1 MQSLSVVILAAGQ
14 GTRMKSSRPK
24 VLHEVAGKPMLG
36 HVCSTALAA
45 GATNLHIVYGHGG
58 EQVRTAMEAT
68 DAKWA
73 LQAEQKGTGHAVAQ
87 AIPGVE
93 DELVM
98 VLYGDV
104 PLVTVDTLRRLAND
118 ADGNNL
124 VILTAMLDDPT
135 GYGRIV
141 RDDDGAVVCIV
152 EQKDATEQQKQ
163 IREINTGMLVTSAD
177 NLRRWLGQ
185 LNNDN
190 AQGEYYLTDIVA
202 MAVADGKPVLSVHPG
217 TTDEILG
224 VNNREQLA
232 DIERIY
238 QRRRATELMLS
249 GVTLADPARIDIRG
263 ELITG
268 HDVYIDVNAVFEGRV
283 EIGDNVRIGAN
294 CVLKDVV
301 LHTDVVVEPFT
312 VMEQAELC
320 DGVHVGPYA
329 RLRPGTVLHSGARIG
344 NFVEVKKSE
353 IGAGSK
359 VNHLSYVGDA
369 TVGKNVNIGAG
380 TITCN
385 YDGANKYQTII
396 EDDVFVGSDS
406 QLVAPVTIG
415 KGATIGAGSCI
426 TKNAPAGELTLAR
439 QQQKT
444 ISGWQRPV
452 KKSN

>member
-24 VLHEVAGKPMLG
+24 VLHEVAGKPMLT
-36 HVCSTALAA
+36 HVCESARQA
-45 GATNLHIVYGHGG
+45 GATSVHIVYGHGG
-58 EQVRTAMEAT
+58 DQVRAALSEV
-68 DAKWA
+68 DASWA

-87 AIPGVE
+87 AIDAVK

-104 PLVTVDTLRRLAND
+104 PLVTVDTLKRLA
-118 ADGNNL
+118 ADVTAENL

-141 RDDDGAVVCIV
+141 RDDDGAVLSIV
-152 EQKDATEQQKQ
+152 EQKDASEQQKL
-163 IREINTGMLVTSAD
+163 IREINTGMLVTSAS
-177 NLRRWLGQ
+177 NLRRWLAE
-185 LNNDN
+185 LKNDN

-202 MAVADGKPVLSVHPG
+202 MAVADKKPVLTVHPG
-217 TTDEILG
+217 STDEILG
-224 VNNREQLA
+224 VNNRVQLA
-232 DIERIY
+232 EIERIY
-238 QRRRATELMLS
+238 QRRQATELMIA
-249 GVTLADPARIDIRG
+249 GVTLADPGRIDIRG
-263 ELITG
+263 SLQTG
-268 HDVYIDVNAVFEGRV
+268 RDVSIDVNVVFEGQV
-283 EIGDNVRIGAN
+283 VIGDNVRIGAN

-301 LHTDVVVEPFT
+301 LHADVVVEPFT
-312 VMEQAELC
+312 VMEQAELHA
-320 DGVHVGPYA
+320 GVHVGPYA
-329 RLRPGTVLHSGARIG
+329 RLRPGTVLHSGSRIG

-359 VNHLSYVGDA
+359 VNHLSYIGDA
-369 TVGKNVNIGAG
+369 TIGKNVNIGAG

-396 EDDVFVGSDS
+396 EDDVFIGSDS
-406 QLVAPVTIG
+406 QLVAPVTVG

-426 TKNAPAGELTLAR
+426 TKNAPSGELTLAR

-444 ISGWQRPV
+444 IPGWQRPV
-452 KKSN
+452 KKSK